1 MSKFIAM
8 LPDDQTA
15 EEVTKRLSTLGIDD
29 LDWSIVD
36 DTNHDRI
43 LPAFAWPGTTVGT
56 ATSAPAAVPVVTED
70 NEPAA
75 IDDSTVGKA
84 DSAYFTQAISH
95 GGTAIVIEA
104 PDDRDSDVHAM
115 LRSTEASSI
124 VKE

>member
-8 LPDDQTA
+8 LPDDQSA
-15 EEVTKRLSTLGIDD
+15 EEVTKKLSTLGIED
-29 LDWSIVD
+29 LDWSIID
-36 DTNHDRI
+36 ETNHERM
-43 LPAFAWPGTTVGT
+43 LPAFAWPGTTAGT
-56 ATSAPAAVPVVTED
+56 TTGAPAAIPVVTED
-70 NEPAA
+70 SEPAA
-75 IDDSTVGKA
+75 IDDSAVGKA

-104 PDDRDSDVHAM
+104 PDDRDGDVHAM